1 MKEKCK
7 KQRRLNQR
15 LMFNGM
21 NNNNYDDGFSNENQR
36 KFHKITRMIK
46 IGNVIATVI
55 LMVFIIRYLLG
66 VN

>member
-1 MKEKCK
+1 MYKD
-7 KQRRLNQR
+7 
-15 LMFNGM
+15 M
-21 NNNNYDDGFSNENQR
+21 NNNNYDDGFSNNNQR

>member
-1 MKEKCK
+1 
-7 KQRRLNQR
+7 
-15 LMFNGM
+15 M
-21 NNNNYDDGFSNENQR
+21 NDKNYDDGFSNENQR
-36 KFHKITRMIK
+36 KFHKITRTIK